1 MKPRKSGVLWLEVP
15 CHVRSRPV
23 NEHFSDPC
31 PTTGFPIA
39 LFLHTSLPSRTK
51 AKVGRNPGQWTPAAV
66 ETWRSA
72 EPEMARMLDAAF
84 ALELKLNRKVTAAD
98 EDLVRGM

>member
-1 MKPRKSGVLWLEVP
+1 MAETMTFA
-15 CHVRSRPV
+15 
-23 NEHFSDPC
+23 E
-31 PTTGFPIA
+31 A
-39 LFLHTSLPSRTK
+39 LTAANQSH

-84 ALELKLNRKVTAAD
+84 TLELKMNRKVTAGDESLVMEMRAD
-98 EDLVRGM
+98 MDAATAAMKAKQESSSPK